1 MKQLISLILSMLVLL
16 VFSCETD
23 TTTDPLTAGSKAGDF
38 VVAKAK
44 TTSKQTEDIYDGTQ
58 FDETQD
64 PPWPV
69 VGSSTLHR
77 NANGISV
84 NFKAEEV
91 MPGHTF
97 TVWWVVW
104 NAPEECDGPCDDPD
118 FFNPDVLV
126 EVLYA
131 GGNVAGNNGKI
142 NISAHLN
149 EGDDSGS
156 VNELFG
162 LPDVEGGALIDALT
176 AEVHVVLR
184 SHGPKIPGM
193 VNEQISS
200 YVGGCDDPFAFLPF
214 TEVPDEPGECGDIYF
229 AVHVAE

>member
-1 MKQLISLILSMLVLL
+1 MKQLISLSLSMLVLI
-16 VFSCETD
+16 VFSCDTD
-23 TTTDPLTAGSKAGDF
+23 TTTDPLTADSKAGDF

-44 TTSKQTEDIYDGTQ
+44 TTSKQTVDVYDGTQ
-58 FDETQD
+58 AAL
-64 PPWPV
+64 PV

-77 NANGISV
+77 NANGITAT
-84 NFKAEEV
+84 FRAEGL

-142 NISAHLN
+142 SISAHLN
-149 EGDDSGS
+149 EGDDGGS

-162 LPDVEGGALIDALT
+162 LPDIDGGALIDALA
-176 AEVHVVLR
+176 AEVHLVLR

-193 VNEQISS
+193 VNDQISS
-200 YVGGCDDPFAFLPF
+200 YVGGCDEPFAFPPF
-214 TEVPDEPGECGDIYF
+214 SEVPDAAGECGDIYF
-229 AVHVAE
+229 SVHVAE